1 MKYWIF
7 RCSKNEVEEIE
18 CKEMK
23 GARLL
28 MGLRH
33 IRNYTLVFSNNDHIK
48 IFHCKDVQVIQPDF
62 DNDINQ
68 GILWGVEFDK

>member
-1 MKYWIF
+1 MDFSGVRKMKL
-7 RCSKNEVEEIE
+7 RKL
-18 CKEMK
+18 K

-28 MGLRH
+28 MVLRH
-33 IRNYTLVFSNNDHIK
+33 IRNYKLVFSNNDHIK